1 MTVRL
6 LFFSSLQDLVGAP
19 EIERTL
25 SADREW
31 TLGALLE
38 TLYEE
43 FPTLRDWDGRLLLA
57 IDQVWA
63 DRGQVITDQAEI
75 AIMPPVQG
83 G

>member
-25 SADREW
+25 SPDREW

-38 TLYEE
+38 LLYEE

-63 DRGQVITDQAEI
+63 DRGYLKPAKQE
-75 AIMPPVQG
+75 G
-83 G
+83 